1 MADRAKRCEG
11 CRFWERDGETRLG
24 ECHRNPPVAI
34 PLMLLP
40 DGENYEHALV
50 AWPEL
55 MASDWCGEWKPKE

>member
-1 MADRAKRCEG
+1 MVPRGKRCET
-11 CRFWERDGETRLG
+11 CRFWERDGETGLG

-40 DGENYEHALV
+40 GGENYEHALA

-55 MASDWCGEWKPKE
+55 TATDWCGEWKQKE